1 MSTPVI
7 QRNSTTGL
15 LQEAIIPDPPEYF
28 TASQSTGATIAANKA
43 VAFAGTGA
51 IRLADSGAV
60 NDYPVVGFTTA
71 AIADNASGQ
80 VQSLGVLGG
89 FSGLTPG
96 ALYFSDP
103 ANPGGITATLPN
115 GVNQKSQIVG
125 RAFSSSILYIMIE
138 EPIAI
143 TGATSATS
151 GITVANDSG
160 AIVKQASYPGT
171 QQSGANANIDGYLN
185 AQGGLLSAGNYL
197 NPTPKNWLIN
207 GNFDICQ
214 RYGPGGAAAITSA
227 AFQYVLDRWAA
238 LRDVTGATITVSQQA
253 FTPGQTAVP
262 GEPTYFMRIAQTV
275 AGSGGTYNAVGQ
287 PIEDVRSLAGQTVTV
302 SFWAKADATRTITFN
317 FDQNFGSGGSSSVT
331 SIGLTSFNLNTS
343 WQKFTY
349 TTTLPSISGK
359 TVGSGSRLTL
369 FFSLPLNAVQ
379 TIDIAQVQLEA
390 GANAGPFQ
398 KRTFAEE
405 LQACMRYYQ
414 KSFNYT
420 VVPAQNN
427 GTGREL
433 FAMMSNGANPFWT
446 KTFPVP
452 MRAAPTMTYFSPS
465 NASAMAW
472 NYTRNNAA
480 ASTSTQATNPQAF
493 EIAMT
498 NGTGWATGDLL
509 GLQWTAEA
517 EL

>member
-1 MSTPVI
+1 
-7 QRNSTTGL
+7 
-15 LQEAIIPDPPEYF
+15 
-28 TASQSTGATIAANKA
+28 
-43 VAFAGTGA
+43 
-51 IRLADSGAV
+51 
-60 NDYPVVGFTTA
+60 
-71 AIADNASGQ
+71 
-80 VQSLGVLGG
+80 
-89 FSGLTPG
+89 
-96 ALYFSDP
+96 
-103 ANPGGITATLPN
+103 
-115 GVNQKSQIVG
+115 
-125 RAFSSSILYIMIE
+125 
-138 EPIAI
+138 
-143 TGATSATS
+143 
-151 GITVANDSG
+151 
-160 AIVKQASYPGT
+160 
-171 QQSGANANIDGYLN
+171 
-185 AQGGLLSAGNYL
+185 
-197 NPTPKNWLIN
+197 
-207 GNFDICQ
+207 
-214 RYGPGGAAAITSA
+214 
-227 AFQYVLDRWAA
+227 
-238 LRDVTGATITVSQQA
+238 
-253 FTPGQTAVP
+253 
-262 GEPTYFMRIAQTV
+262 
-275 AGSGGTYNAVGQ
+275 
-287 PIEDVRSLAGQTVTV
+287 
-302 SFWAKADATRTITFN
+302 
-317 FDQNFGSGGSSSVT
+317 
-331 SIGLTSFNLNTS
+331 
-343 WQKFTY
+343 
-349 TTTLPSISGK
+349 
-359 TVGSGSRLTL
+359 
-369 FFSLPLNAVQ
+369 LPLNAVQ